1 MPSPESSQEVKVIEQ
16 VKVKSQDLPKTC
28 NFAEFGGSSRA
39 TAQELDLDSGSETDV
54 DVVNVADDNNS
65 TKSSSN
71 QSVNLL
77 ADDSTSR
84 RGNKT
89 GKENGRI

>member
-1 MPSPESSQEVKVIEQ
+1 VQIIEQ
-16 VKVKSQDLPKTC
+16 VKVESQDLPKTC

-39 TAQELDLDSGSETDV
+39 TAQELLDSGSETDV
-54 DVVNVADDNNS
+54 DVCNVADDNNS

-77 ADDSTSR
+77 EDDST
-84 RGNKT
+84 
-89 GKENGRI
+89 